1 MNLSRPHLRAGR
13 TDWLWLFVAL
23 LAAIGATLRL
33 VYAFRVELHVDE
45 FTTLWAARRI
55 LDTGVPVMPSGVLY
69 GRGLLTSYLTA
80 GAMALLEPTAFVGRL
95 PSVLAGA
102 ASIIALFAVG
112 RREWSARV
120 GLLAAVGLM
129 LLPEAIDAAGRA
141 RFYAQLLLWVLLTL
155 WAAYH
160 MTRWPDRGWRAPLLT
175 ALFFGLALFTQ
186 AETVLIVPG
195 IVLALVLWNG
205 PRLLRYRPVWV
216 SLLLLGVLLLAR
228 YSVESLGPVDS
239 FDAVQTGKPYV
250 GLFLAWRTAWD
261 AYAHLFLDPRRIVWT
276 LFSAAALIVASVR
289 LLRLGGRLRSLAG
302 PDQATLYF
310 GLQLGAVGLIMATV
324 VGPSWHDVRYILFVQ
339 PAWLLLGAAGMVM
352 TIDLISVHGRAR
364 WAMTAA
370 TGMALIWLIW
380 PLTLGALRQ
389 ETDGYAAAFAYVAQQ
404 RTPGDR
410 IATPQPTA
418 CAWSLGAPCD
428 YYARALDYAPYAV
441 ITDQGMVDRW
451 TGAKVLRTAA
461 DLRLALARG
470 ERLWLVTD
478 RDRLASRY
486 DSAYMQLIIEQFSEV
501 YSVADTMVLVA
512 DGLRTG
518 PVYTSRGRLNRPARA
533 GDLQLADW
541 VTSAAEPGRSLDVVL
556 YWQAAAPLRGQI
568 NTSIQLV
575 AADGTRISH
584 QDGPPAHGWIP
595 PEEYHD
601 QPVPDIK
608 QLALPVD
615 LADGWYRL
623 EVVAYDAI
631 THDPFGPPLPF
642 HWFRLGD
649 ELTPPMEHLAV
660 NWEDGITLTGVS
672 NLPSWLRPG
681 MEVDFTL
688 DWQTAHAPQTDN
700 KVFVHLT
707 GPDGMLYAQQ
717 DKLPLEGFYPSS
729 HWIPYVR
736 VRDKYALTLPDLL
749 PSGAYTLT
757 VGWYDPVSGTRTL
770 TEDKIDQV
778 EIAKWLRGS

>member
-1 MNLSRPHLRAGR
+1 M
-13 TDWLWLFVAL
+13 DWLWLFVAL
-23 LAAIGATLRL
+23 LAAIGATLRV
-33 VYAFRVELHVDE
+33 VYAFRVDLHVDE

-55 LDTGVPVMPSGVLY
+55 LETGVPVMPSGVLY

-80 GAMALLEPTAFVGRL
+80 GALALLEPTAFVGRL

-102 ASIIALFAVG
+102 ASIIAIFAVG
-112 RREWSARV
+112 RREWTARV

-141 RFYAQLLLWVLLTL
+141 RFYGQLLLWTLLTL
-155 WAAYH
+155 WAAYR
-160 MTRWPDRGWRAPLLT
+160 MTRRPDGSWRAPLLM

-186 AETVLIVPG
+186 AETVLLVPG
-195 IVLALVLWNG
+195 IVLALLLWNG
-205 PRLLRYRPVWV
+205 PRVLRHPPVWV

-228 YSVESLGPVDS
+228 YGVESLGPVDS
-239 FDAVQTGKPYV
+239 FDAVQSGKPYV

-276 LFSAAALIVASVR
+276 AFGALAVCVAAVR
-289 LLRLGGRLRSLAG
+289 LLRLGGRLRALSG

-310 GLQLGAVGLIMATV
+310 ALQLASVGLLMATV
-324 VGPSWHDVRYILFVQ
+324 VGPSWHDGRYILFVQ
-339 PAWLLLGAAGMVM
+339 PAWLLLGAAGIVM
-352 TIDLISVHGRAR
+352 TLDLMSASGRAR

-370 TGMALIWLIW
+370 AGGILVWLIW
-380 PLTLGALRQ
+380 PLTLGALQQ
-389 ETDGYAAAFAYVAQQ
+389 ETEGYAAAFAYVAQH
-404 RTPGDR
+404 RAPGDR
-410 IATPQPTA
+410 VATPQPTA
-418 CAWSLGAPCD
+418 CAWTLGAPCD

-441 ITDQGMVDRW
+441 NTDAGMVDRW

-470 ERLWLVTD
+470 ERVWLVTD

-486 DSAYMQLIIEQFSEV
+486 DSTYMQLILEQFSEV
-501 YSVADTMVLVA
+501 YSVADSMVLVA

-518 PVYTSRGRLNRPARA
+518 PVYTSRGRLNRPAQA
-533 GDLQLADW
+533 GNLQLADW
-541 VTSAAEPGRSLDVVL
+541 VAGAAEPGRSLDVVL
-556 YWQAAAPLRGQI
+556 YWQAAAPLQGQI

-608 QLALPVD
+608 RLALPTD
-615 LADGWYRL
+615 LPDGWYRL
-623 EVVAYDAI
+623 EAVAYDAI

-649 ELTPPMEHLAV
+649 ELIPPVQHLAV
-660 NWEDGITLTGVS
+660 HWDDGITLTGVS
-672 NLPSWLRPG
+672 NLPAWLYPG
-681 MEVDFTL
+681 AEMDFTL
-688 DWQTAHAPQTDN
+688 DWQTSRALERDN
-700 KVFVHLT
+700 TVFVHLT

-717 DKLPLEGFYPSS
+717 DKLPLEGFYPASQ
-729 HWIPYVR
+729 WVPYVR
-736 VRDKYALTLPDLL
+736 MRDNYTLTLPDLL
-749 PSGAYTLT
+749 PAGAYTLT
-757 VGWYDPVSGTRTL
+757 VGWYDPVTGTRTL
-770 TEDKIDQV
+770 TVDKVDQA
-778 EIAKWLRGS
+778 ELARWRRGS